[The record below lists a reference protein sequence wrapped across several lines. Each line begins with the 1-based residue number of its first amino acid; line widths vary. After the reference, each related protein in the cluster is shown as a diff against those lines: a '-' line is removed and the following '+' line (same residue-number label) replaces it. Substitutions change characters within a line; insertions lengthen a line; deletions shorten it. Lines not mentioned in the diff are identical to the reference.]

1 MGKRGPASSFKP
13 EYSTQAH
20 KFCILGATNEQL
32 AEFFDVSVATV
43 GNWLRD
49 FPEFK
54 EAVTRGRMVADADVA
69 ERLFTKAKGYEREA
83 TRWFQTPDGPQE
95 VKVTQHYAPDTAACM
110 FWLRNRR
117 RDLWRD
123 KIEHEHHASSEML
136 ALLEA
141 AGERARN
148 VRRG

>member
-1 MGKRGPASSFKP
+1 MGKRGPASSFKS
-13 EYSTQAH
+13 EYCTIAR
-20 KFCILGATNEQL
+20 KFCILGATNENL
-32 AEFFDVSVATV
+32 AEFFEVSLATI

-54 EAVTRGRMVADADVA
+54 EAVRQGRTVADADVA
-69 ERLFTKAKGYEREA
+69 EKLYSRATGYDHEA
-83 TRWFQTPDGPQE
+83 SRWFQTPDGPQE
-95 VKVTQHYAPDTAACM
+95 VKVTRHIPPDTAACM

-123 KIEHEHHASSEML
+123 KIEHEHHAADDML

-141 AGERARN
+141 AGQRLLDAKRS
-148 VRRG
+148 